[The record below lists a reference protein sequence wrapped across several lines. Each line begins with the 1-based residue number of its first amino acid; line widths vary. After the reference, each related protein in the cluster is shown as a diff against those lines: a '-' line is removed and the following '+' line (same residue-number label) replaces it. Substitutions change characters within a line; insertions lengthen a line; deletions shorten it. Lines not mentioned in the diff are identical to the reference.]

1 MSVPI
6 EDVILELSLVLELAR
21 PESAP
26 ASAAELVVALEFMLL
41 AEFPPFSMVLPLKKL
56 PPVVLL
62 VIFNQYSIATWLVER
77 EVPEVDEFL
86 SIQLAI
92 SCFALILI

>member
-1 MSVPI
+1 
-6 EDVILELSLVLELAR
+6 
-21 PESAP
+21 
-26 ASAAELVVALEFMLL
+26 
-41 AEFPPFSMVLPLKKL
+41 MVLPLKKL